1 MTVPD
6 WTPTFA
12 PCVGM
17 KSLLFVC
24 TGNTCRSPM
33 AEGIARLVLEGRPGW
48 KIASAGVGAINGQAA
63 STHAVTAMRQLGR
76 DISGHRSQMLTAQL
90 VREADYIFALTQ
102 SHAEGILY
110 YHPEAAE
117 KVFLLREFDDSVE
130 SFDKD
135 IADPIGGP
143 LPGYI
148 ETRNQIEAG
157 VRTAIAFI
165 EQHEAATAAPQTVDF
180 AIGSDHAG
188 FDLKES
194 LKPVLQR
201 LGLTFADA
209 GTHSKESTDYP
220 DYAHAVA
227 HQVVGGIARLG
238 ILVCSTG
245 VGISIAA
252 NKVPG
257 IRAALV
263 TDPEVAALCREHN
276 DANILCLGAKTSTPD
291 QAAAILEAFVRAD
304 FQGGRHERRINK
316 LETPMSLRL
325 ASVDPAI
332 ADIIASE
339 RRRQLENIELIASE
353 NFTSPAVME
362 TQGSVLTNKYA
373 EGYPKRR
380 WYGGCEFVDI
390 AEQLAIDRA
399 KQLFGAEHANVQPH
413 SGSGANMAVYFS
425 VLKPGD
431 KLLTMDLS
439 HGGHLTHGNKANFS
453 GKFFEIVHY
462 GVRQGDERID
472 YDQLAAM
479 AREHRPK
486 MITVGASAYP
496 RIIDF
501 ARMGEIAAE
510 VGAMLLADI
519 AHIAGLV
526 AAGVHPSPIPYAD
539 FVTTTTHKTLRG
551 PRGGL
556 ILCKE
561 KYAKGIDSQ
570 VFPGIQGGPLMHVIA
585 AKAVCF
591 HEALQPGF
599 KTYQEQIVRNA
610 AALAAGMI
618 RNGFRLVSGG
628 TENHLMLVD
637 VGARGVTGKQS
648 QLALDEAGI
657 TTNKNTIPF
666 ETRSPFEASGIRLGT
681 PAVTTRGMK
690 ESEMAE
696 IADMISEVLLDIAN
710 PATAHKVRDRVHALT
725 ARFPLPY

>member
-1 MTVPD
+1 
-6 WTPTFA
+6 
-12 PCVGM
+12 M

-48 KIASAGVGAINGQAA
+48 KVASAGVGAINGQAA

-165 EQHEAATAAPQTVDF
+165 EQHEASTAAPQTVDF

-227 HQVVGGIARLG
+227 HQVVGGTARLG

-263 TDPEVAALCREHN
+263 TDPVVAALCREHN

-304 FQGGRHERRINK
+304 FQGGRHARRINK

-362 TQGSVLTNKYA
+362 AQGSVLTNKYA

-462 GVRQGDERID
+462 GVRPGDERID

-526 AAGVHPSPIPYAD
+526 AAGVHPSPIPHAD

-570 VFPGIQGGPLMHVIA
+570 AFPGIQGGPLMHVIA

-599 KTYQEQIVRNA
+599 KAYQEQIVRNA

-710 PATAHKVRDRVHALT
+710 PATAHKVRDRVRALT